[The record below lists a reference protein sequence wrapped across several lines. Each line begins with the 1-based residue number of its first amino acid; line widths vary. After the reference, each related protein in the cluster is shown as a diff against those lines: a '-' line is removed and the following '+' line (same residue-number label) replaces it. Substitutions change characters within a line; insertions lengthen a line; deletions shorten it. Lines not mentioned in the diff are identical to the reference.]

1 MPKIEWTG
9 DAVDERVAWARAWAV
24 GHLSAGEGNL
34 LGHRRERAGESA
46 GVGVSEGVSVDVGVS
61 VWAWA

>member
-1 MPKIEWTG
+1 MPNIEWTG

-34 LGHRRERAGESA
+34 LGHRRERAGES
-46 GVGVSEGVSVDVGVS
+46 VG
-61 VWAWA
+61 ARA